1 MQGSSGEAP
10 HELRWHV
17 GRGANLKPL
26 NNTQKPWE
34 KCAVHTICKKKPWP
48 NDWSPHVTHSKLSTF
63 YFADFAT
70 PDYCKREETC
80 NCLLAPLSKPTTEE
94 AKAVLWSTVEIPG
107 LIIFSTSRQT
117 DQLLFGRMAIML
129 KSVLPF
135 IKKSAPK
142 SPIQIRRRPSHRK
155 ILEPCSKNNLLQAYN
170 CHNGHE
176 SEEWQRPTV
185 CPTKK
190 QVGTWK
196 ISTARTLP
204 GHQLGRRLL
213 RSLWTCAGW
222 FSTANSLFQFVS
234 EKQKQSYAGWPLG
247 EWQPPDCASAPGLDS
262 QKKNGS
268 VLTVEKP

>member
-1 MQGSSGEAP
+1 MPTLGHGTT
-10 HELRWHV
+10 HRNH
-17 GRGANLKPL
+17 G
-26 NNTQKPWE
+26 
-34 KCAVHTICKKKPWP
+34 KCAEKHTICKAKPWP
-48 NDWSPHVTHSKLSTF
+48 NDWSPHVTQSKLSTF
-63 YFADFAT
+63 YFANFAT
-70 PDYCKREETC
+70 PDCCKREETC

-155 ILEPCSKNNLLQAYN
+155 ILEPCSKTLCCKLTTATTVMNHKSDNVQLSVPRRNKLAREKFQLQGL
-170 CHNGHE
+170 CC
-176 SEEWQRPTV
+176 W
-185 CPTKK
+185 
-190 QVGTWK
+190 
-196 ISTARTLP
+196 
-204 GHQLGRRLL
+204 HQLGRRLL
-213 RSLWTCAGW
+213 RSLWTCAGR

-234 EKQKQSYAGWPLG
+234 EKQKQSSAGWPLG
-247 EWQPPDCASAPGLDS
+247 EWQPPDCASAPGL
-262 QKKNGS
+262 QAEKNES